1 MACSGPVMLPCPASL
16 SQDLRSCH
24 VLCMECS
31 SLRYCVPDSLISFRS
46 LLRYHLKRKAF
57 SGHTIQTNI
66 QPPRVGCYSPYTRAR
81 VQFIVVYL
89 LIIRLKC
96 QFDENRGFALFA
108 ITLKVRT
115 YHAGPPPPKKK
126 EEEKSA
132 DSHISVRDRVG
143 WVEETPAGQ
152 TK

>member
-1 MACSGPVMLPCPASL
+1 M
-16 SQDLRSCH
+16 
-24 VLCMECS
+24 
-31 SLRYCVPDSLISFRS
+31 
-46 LLRYHLKRKAF
+46 
-57 SGHTIQTNI
+57 
-66 QPPRVGCYSPYTRAR
+66 
-81 VQFIVVYL
+81 QFIVVYL